1 MTSVFDAVGGAASFA
16 AIADALHARCLA
28 DPVLNHPF
36 SHADGNP
43 EHLPRLAA
51 YLAEVFGGP
60 LSGLGQSEVLELHA
74 HQGMDADL
82 GDRFLSCF
90 VAALD
95 DVRIPAGRV
104 RQTMSDYMAWAVG
117 DVLAYDD
124 QDSVVPPG
132 LAVPRWPDPA

>member
-1 MTSVFDAVGGAASFA
+1 MTSVYDSVGGDVTFA

-60 LSGLGQSEVLELHA
+60 PSGLGQSEVLALHA
-74 HQGMDADL
+74 HQEMDHDL
-82 GDRFLSCF
+82 GDRFFACF
-90 VAALD
+90 LGALD
-95 DVRIPAGRV
+95 EVGILEGRV
-104 RQTMSDYMAWAVG
+104 RETMSDYMAWAVQ
-117 DVLAYDD
+117 DVLAYDEP
-124 QDSVVPPG
+124 DSVVPSG